1 MNKRKNRKLHKQIV
15 YKIKNSIVNK
25 ILLQYLANYK
35 KNNTSLMFSAASG
48 KKLSKSNISNGLMN
62 FTTKLLDVPITIHD
76 IRLVYQKLPEYNEDL
91 NKEVFIF

>member
-1 MNKRKNRKLHKQIV
+1 
-15 YKIKNSIVNK
+15 
-25 ILLQYLANYK
+25 
-35 KNNTSLMFSAASG
+35 MFSAASG

-76 IRLVYQKLPEYNEDL
+76 IRLVYQKLPDYNEDL